1 MKIIYEGFYGFKNT
15 GDDAFIEVTSWGARN
30 YWNCSKNTYLGESL
44 PTTLHPIGKRQLLR
58 TLKGF
63 DRINLI
69 SHLANADYLISA
81 GGSTFGE
88 LPFHSNKAVANL
100 FQKARKKLQLGAIGV
115 SVGPF
120 HSSEDEKRVIRY
132 LKSLSFLALRDDR
145 SFQYASSLDL
155 PFKPVKAFDLA
166 ALLPKVYKDIP
177 FIKPETHTKQIIGL
191 SICNHERY
199 TGGDLSKEQ
208 KRNSYFKSLVNRL
221 AKETEVHFN
230 IFVINGNSHFGD
242 LAISKELVANLNA
255 SRYTL
260 MPYTP
265 NVKEAW
271 DRIAACDLVITTRL
285 HAGIFACYANVPFM
299 MLEYHKKC
307 SDFLQD
313 VGQDDYYRLYDA
325 DVALDTVLPKIKEVL
340 SGIHKK
346 PSRIAETIALSE
358 RNFTETI
365 PKL

>member
-30 YWNCSKNTYLGESL
+30 YWQCTQNVYFGASL
-44 PTTLHPIGKRQLLR
+44 PTTIFPIINKQLFAKV
-58 TLKGF
+58 KGF
-63 DRINLI
+63 DRVNLM
-69 SHLANADYLISA
+69 ANLRNANYLISA

-88 LPFHSNKAVANL
+88 LPFHSNKSLARQV
-100 FQKARKKLQLGAIGV
+100 QKARKNLNLGAIGV

-120 HSSEDEKRVIRY
+120 RTSEEEKKVIRY
-132 LKSLSFLALRDDR
+132 LESLSFLALRDDR
-145 SFQYASSLDL
+145 SFQYASSIDL
-155 PFKPVKAFDLA
+155 PYTPIKAFDLA
-166 ALLPKVYKDIP
+166 ALLPKVYQNLPVAKSKNLD
-177 FIKPETHTKQIIGL
+177 KKVIGL

-199 TGGDLSKEQ
+199 TGGDLSKEK
-208 KRNSYFKSLVNRL
+208 KRNTFFKALVERL
-221 AKETEVHFN
+221 AKETDAHFN
-230 IFVINGNSHFGD
+230 VFVINGNSHFGD
-242 LAISKELVANLNA
+242 LEISRELVANIDD
-255 SRYTL
+255 SRCSV

-285 HAGIFACYANVPFM
+285 HAGIFACYADVPFM

-307 SDFLQD
+307 SDFLAD
-313 VGQDDYYRLYDA
+313 VGQDISYRLYDA
-325 DVALDTVLPKIKEVL
+325 EVSVEEILPKIVEIL

-346 PSRIAETIALSE
+346 PSNIAETIALSE